1 MQIVFTRQG
10 CPINFSFSLVQIGE
24 LCKQTQFQLISTL
37 SATQRFQTID
47 AAK

>member
-24 LCKQTQFQLISTL
+24 LCKQTQFQLISTAE
-37 SATQRFQTID
+37 SPNGF
-47 AAK
+47 KP